1 MDYNLLVMGY
11 TSPQARPPQCRIYG
25 NRIRNSTLNQVNDN
39 DRDNEVQLTFWQLL
53 KSTLSAFIG
62 VQSNANRERDFKHGK
77 VSHFIWMGL
86 LFGLV
91 FVLTLVGVVQ
101 LVLYFTSS

>member
-1 MDYNLLVMGY
+1 MNQTPDDSTEEERNL
-11 TSPQARPPQCRIYG
+11 S
-25 NRIRNSTLNQVNDN
+25 
-39 DRDNEVQLTFWQLL
+39 FWQLL
-53 KSTLSAFIG
+53 RSTLSAFIG

-101 LVLYFTSS
+101 VVLHFAGA

>member
-1 MDYNLLVMGY
+1 MLNL
-11 TSPQARPPQCRIYG
+11 TIKSRIA
-25 NRIRNSTLNQVNDN
+25 SL
-39 DRDNEVQLTFWQLL
+39 DRSEDQRSEAEVQLTFGQLL
-53 KSTLSAFIG
+53 KSTMAAFIG

-77 VSHFIWMGL
+77 MSHFVWMGL

-101 LVLYFTSS
+101 LVLHFSGN